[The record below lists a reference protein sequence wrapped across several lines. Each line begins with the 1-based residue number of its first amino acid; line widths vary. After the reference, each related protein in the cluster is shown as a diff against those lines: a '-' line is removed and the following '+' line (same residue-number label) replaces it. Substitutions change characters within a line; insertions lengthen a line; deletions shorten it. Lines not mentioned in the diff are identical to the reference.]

1 MNQLYVFYLSGKCMC
16 ISIYADLIIAKAT
29 DVVVLPLFYGL
40 ANAFLLPEIT
50 EAEQGGS
57 AAGNNQIFP
66 TN

>member
-1 MNQLYVFYLSGKCMC
+1 MC

-40 ANAFLLPEIT
+40 ANAFLLTEIT
-50 EAEQGGS
+50 EAEGA

>member
-1 MNQLYVFYLSGKCMC
+1 MC